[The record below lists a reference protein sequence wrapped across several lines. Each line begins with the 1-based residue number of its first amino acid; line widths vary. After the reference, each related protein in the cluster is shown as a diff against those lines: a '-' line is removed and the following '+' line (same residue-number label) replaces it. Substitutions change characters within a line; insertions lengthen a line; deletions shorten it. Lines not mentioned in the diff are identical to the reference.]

1 MHRSFIICLC
11 LAATALSGARAQDT
25 TWQQVLAGWVDD
37 AYYEN
42 LFLGGAYWTRISL
55 ADIDGDGDLD
65 MFYGGGTTGSLTY
78 FENVGNYQEP
88 DFELRYEEF
97 PGLKH
102 PSIHGETADADFAD
116 MDADGDMDAAFA
128 AEIDFGGF
136 LYWNDGTVQEPQF
149 TYREPVGPLQGQSN
163 VTLLDID
170 ADGDFDYFSGQG
182 YRDRQ
187 MYFAENVGSPQVPE
201 FEVRTYFYQ
210 DLDFGVPFNFDFG
223 DIDEDGDFDLL
234 VCKHGGNIGYYENT
248 GSPEQAEFVIVT
260 DDFLPDRDTTDWME
274 TPELADIDGDGDL
287 DLFLAGAYAH
297 LFYFENLGVGA
308 DPQFVERSDTSYFY
322 VFPFTGGSLISN
334 SVDIDGDGDEDFD
347 PGRSLLLNE
356 GAWGEIRYS
365 RYDNVMPFMHGWAAD
380 MDNDGDYDYLTS
392 ASGNFTG
399 YFENVGDASWPIWDS
414 MRQLFSPDGRLEN
427 VWGVATGDLDNDGDQ
442 DLLVGDAGV
451 SNGLAYYRN
460 DGTPENYDFNFVQEN
475 YPPGLGHLVIMGIAF
490 GDIDNDDDLD
500 LVLSDRSILEG
511 NDPPVRLVFYR
522 NDGTPEIP
530 SWTFVTNDFQNIIR
544 DHRNGNVAVCLSD
557 VDRDGDKDLLL
568 SVNLGLQLF
577 LNPLVETAVEDD
589 HQNNVGSLPAIS
601 QLGCYP
607 KPFNSTVLITLRIR
621 EESHIDLSAYN
632 LLGQQV
638 ASILKGR
645 IPEGTHRIQW
655 EPENLAA
662 GVYFLRATAGQYSKS
677 IKVLYLR

>member
-1 MHRSFIICLC
+1 MHRTFIVCLF
-11 LAATALSGARAQDT
+11 LAATAVDATQAQDT
-25 TWQQVLAGWVDD
+25 TWQQVLGGWVDD
-37 AYYEN
+37 VYYEN

-116 MDADGDMDAAFA
+116 MDTDGDLDAAFA

-136 LYWNDGTVQEPQF
+136 LYWNDGTIESADFVFRAP
-149 TYREPVGPLQGQSN
+149 YGPADGQSN
-163 VTLLDID
+163 VTLIDID
-170 ADGDFDYFSGQG
+170 ADGDYDYFSGQG
-182 YRDRQ
+182 YRTFQ
-187 MYFAENVGSPQVPE
+187 MYFAENIGTAEEPI
-201 FEVRTYFYQ
+201 FETRSHHYQ
-210 DLDFGVPFNFDFG
+210 DLDFGIPFNFDFG

-234 VCKHGGNIGYYENT
+234 VCKHGGNVGYYENT
-248 GSPEQAEFVIVT
+248 GTPEDAEFVLVT

-287 DLFLAGAYAH
+287 DLFLAGAFAH
-297 LFYFENLGVGA
+297 LYYFENLGVEA

-356 GAWGEIRYS
+356 STWGETRYS

-380 MDNDGDYDYLTS
+380 MDNDGDYDYLTP
-392 ASGNFTG
+392 AFGNFIG
-399 YFENVGDASWPIWDS
+399 YFENIGDSSWPFWDS
-414 MRQLFSPDGRLEN
+414 MRQLFPPDGRLED

-460 DGTPENYDFNFVQEN
+460 DGTPEAYEFNFVQQN
-475 YPPGLGHLVIMGIAF
+475 YPPGLGHLVIMGIAL

-500 LVLSDRSILEG
+500 LLLSDMNILEG

-522 NDGTPEIP
+522 NDGTPEAP
-530 SWTFVTNDFQNIIR
+530 SWTFVTDDFQSIIH

-577 LNPLVETAVEDD
+577 LNPLIVTAVEED
-589 HQNNVGSLPAIS
+589 HDNNLPALPIIS
-601 QLGCYP
+601 GLACYP
-607 KPFNSTVLITLRIR
+607 NPFNSTAIITLEIG
-621 EESHIDLSAYN
+621 EPSDIDLSVYN
-632 LLGQQV
+632 LLGQRV
-638 ASILKGR
+638 ESILKNR
-645 IPEGTHRIQW
+645 LEEGAHRIDW
-655 EPENLAA
+655 RPDNLAA
-662 GVYFLRATAGQYSKS
+662 GVYFLRASAGKNSTS
-677 IKVLYLR
+677 IKILYLK